1 MAEGIHSVRARRQL
15 AWHVPTMP
23 PLYAPKQPNPNALL
37 IPLCRLLLSFN
48 QNMPSKVLKA
58 AENIYDAVEKTKND
72 AQLCVSTVSWCS

>member
-15 AWHVPTMP
+15 ARHAPAP
-23 PLYAPKQPNPNALL
+23 PLYAPMQPNPNALL
-37 IPLCRLLLSFN
+37 IPLCHLLLSSN

-72 AQLCVSTVSWCS
+72 A